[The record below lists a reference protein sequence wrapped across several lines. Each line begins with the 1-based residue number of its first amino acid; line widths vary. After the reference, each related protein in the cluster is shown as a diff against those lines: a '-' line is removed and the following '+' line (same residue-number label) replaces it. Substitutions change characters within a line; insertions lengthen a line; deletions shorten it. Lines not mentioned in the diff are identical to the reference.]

1 MVASDF
7 TAGEWLRKRFPV
19 RYGSRVASPDRLSL
33 QRVATPEIGDSMTAR
48 PDELGPSAT
57 ALLGDGAYPES
68 QVSYEGATYW
78 LERSV
83 DGVKRLVAVADDES
97 AFRGFTGNAERV
109 HGKVRFVA
117 ETTSENALAL
127 RSALPWLKPS
137 RFGLHTSAG
146 FGDRLGLATPGHA
159 RALKWVGAAINPV
172 FAQQSIREMGR
183 CHRTPRNVL
192 DDATW
197 GAFQAGWTEPVGGD
211 ADHLEQLED
220 VDDTV
225 AAGFVFYTLDP
236 KAEVDPQA
244 EHAGPEAIQ
253 QKVAALDWAGLE
265 SDLSTFTKSYVGR
278 RIDLEHEVIE
288 LDEQSVLRAMA
299 KYGPSLAHAMA
310 MYRRLM
316 EKGIDCEVEF
326 AVDETDYPTTPA
338 EHVVVVSELQ
348 RLGMDFISFA
358 PRFVGR
364 FEKGVEYIGD
374 IDELQRDFEIH
385 AQIARALGPY
395 KLSLHSGSDKF
406 STYPVIAEATKGLV
420 HLKTAGTSWAEALR
434 VIAHNDPDLM
444 REVLALALDSFEVNR
459 KSYHLSCDPT
469 RIPTDPT
476 DAEVAQ
482 LMDRV
487 DSRQVLHVGYGAIL
501 DEFGTRLYQVWND
514 NEEEHYRIIADHFV
528 KHLTPFAP
536 YVQ

>member
-1 MVASDF
+1 MS
-7 TAGEWLRKRFPV
+7 TQ
-19 RYGSRVASPDRLSL
+19 PD
-33 QRVATPEIGDSMTAR
+33 Q
-48 PDELGPSAT
+48 PDPSAV
-57 ALLGDGAYPES
+57 ALLGDRAYPES
-68 QVSYEGATYW
+68 QVSYQGATYW
-78 LERSV
+78 LERSA

-97 AFRGFTGNAERV
+97 AFRGFTGTAERRD
-109 HGKVRFVA
+109 GQVRFIA
-117 ETTSENALAL
+117 ETTPENALAL

-146 FGDRLGLATPGHA
+146 CGDRLGLATPGHV
-159 RALKWVGAAINPV
+159 RALKEVGAAINPV

-183 CHRTPRNVL
+183 CGRTPRDVL

-197 GAFQAGWTEPVGGD
+197 GAFQAGWTKPVGGD
-211 ADHLEQLED
+211 ADHLEQLD
-220 VDDTV
+220 DIDDTV

-236 KAEVDPQA
+236 KAEVDPEA
-244 EHAGPEAIQ
+244 EHADPATIQ
-253 QKVAALDWAGLE
+253 QKVEALDWAGLD
-265 SDLSTFTKSYVGR
+265 SDLATFTKKYAGR
-278 RIDLEHEVIE
+278 RIDLEHEAIV
-288 LDEQSVLRAMA
+288 LDEESVLRAMA

-326 AVDETDYPTTPA
+326 AVDETDYPTKPA

-348 RLGMDFISFA
+348 RLGMDFVSFA

-385 AQIARALGPY
+385 AELARALGPY
-395 KLSLHSGSDKF
+395 KLSLHSGSDKY
-406 STYPVIAEATKGLV
+406 STYPLIAEATKGVV

-444 REVLALALDSFEVNR
+444 REVLVLALDSFEANR

-469 RIPTDPT
+469 KIPTDPT
-476 DAEVAQ
+476 DEQVAR
-482 LMDRV
+482 LMDGI

-501 DEFGTRLYQVWND
+501 SEFGPRLYQVWND
-514 NEEEHYRIIADHFV
+514 NEEEHYGIIADHFV
-528 KHLTPFAP
+528 KHLAPFAP
-536 YVQ
+536 RAQ

>member
-1 MVASDF
+1 
-7 TAGEWLRKRFPV
+7 
-19 RYGSRVASPDRLSL
+19 
-33 QRVATPEIGDSMTAR
+33 MTTR
-48 PDELGPSAT
+48 PDELDPSAAT
-57 ALLGDGAYPES
+57 LLNDGAYPES

-78 LERSV
+78 LERSA
-83 DGVKRLVAVADDES
+83 DGAKRLVAVADDES
-97 AFRGFTGNAERV
+97 AFRGFAGTTERTN
-109 HGKVRFVA
+109 GQVRLA
-117 ETTSENALAL
+117 ADTTPENAQAL
-127 RSALPWLKPS
+127 RSALPWLTPS
-137 RFGLHTSAG
+137 RFGLHTSVG
-146 FGDRLGLATPGHA
+146 FGDRLGLATPGHV
-159 RALKWVGAAINPV
+159 RALKTVGGPINPV

-197 GAFQAGWTEPVGGD
+197 GAFQAGWTTPVGGD

-220 VDDTV
+220 IDDTV

-236 KAEVDPQA
+236 KAEVDPEA
-244 EHAGPEAIQ
+244 EHAEAAVIQ
-253 QKVAALDWAGLE
+253 QKVETLDWPSLD
-265 SDLSTFTKSYVGR
+265 SDLATFRKSYVGH
-278 RIDLEHEVIE
+278 RIDLEHEAIE
-288 LDEQSVLRAMA
+288 LDEESVVRAMA

-310 MYRRLM
+310 MYRRLR

-326 AVDETDYPTTPA
+326 AVDETDYPTKPA
-338 EHVVVVSELQ
+338 EHVVVVSELH
-348 RLGMDFISFA
+348 RLGMDFVSFA

-374 IDELQRDFEIH
+374 LDELQRDFEIH
-385 AQIARALGPY
+385 AEIARALGPY
-395 KLSLHSGSDKF
+395 KLSLHSGSDKY
-406 STYPVIAEATKGLV
+406 STYPLIAEATKGVV

-444 REVLALALDSFEVNR
+444 REVLALALDSFEANR

-469 RIPTDPT
+469 KIPTDPT
-476 DAEVAQ
+476 DDQVAQ

-501 DEFGTRLYQVWND
+501 EEFGPRMYQVWND

-536 YVQ
+536 YAR

>member
-1 MVASDF
+1 
-7 TAGEWLRKRFPV
+7 
-19 RYGSRVASPDRLSL
+19 
-33 QRVATPEIGDSMTAR
+33 MTAR
-48 PDELGPSAT
+48 PDELAPSA
-57 ALLGDGAYPES
+57 ADLLGDRAYPES
-68 QVSYEGATYW
+68 QVSYGGATYW

-83 DGVKRLVAVADDES
+83 DGAKRLMAVADDES
-97 AFRGFTGNAERV
+97 AFRGFVGTVTRV
-109 HGKVRFVA
+109 GDEVRLVA
-117 ETTSENALAL
+117 ETTPDNALAL
-127 RSALPWLKPS
+127 RAALPWLKPS
-137 RFGLHTSAG
+137 RFGLHTSVG
-146 FGDRLGLATPGHA
+146 FGDRLGLATPGHV
-159 RALKWVGAAINPV
+159 RALKTVGAAINPV

-197 GAFQAGWTEPVGGD
+197 GAFQAGWPNPVGGD
-211 ADHLEQLED
+211 ADHLEQPED
-220 VDDTV
+220 IDDTV

-236 KAEVDPQA
+236 KAEVDAEA
-244 EHAGPEAIQ
+244 EHAAPAAIR
-253 QKVAALDWAGLE
+253 QKVEALDWAALE
-265 SDLSTFTKSYVGR
+265 CDLATFTKSYVGR
-278 RIDLEHEVIE
+278 NLDLEQKAIE
-288 LDEQSVLRAMA
+288 LDEESVLRAMA
-299 KYGPSLAHAMA
+299 KYGPGMVHAMA
-310 MYRRLM
+310 MYRRLI
-316 EKGIDCEVEF
+316 ETGIDCEVEF
-326 AVDETDYPTTPA
+326 AVDETDYPTKPA
-338 EHVVVVSELQ
+338 EHIVVVSELQ

-374 IDELQRDFEIH
+374 IEELQRDFEIH

-406 STYPVIAEATKGLV
+406 STYPLIAEATNGLV

-444 REVLALALDSFEVNR
+444 REVLALALDSFEANR

-469 RIPTDPT
+469 KISTDPT
-476 DAEVAQ
+476 DDEVAQ

-501 DEFGTRLYQVWND
+501 EEFGPRLYQVWND

-536 YVQ
+536 YAR

>member
-1 MVASDF
+1 M
-7 TAGEWLRKRFPV
+7 PV
-19 RYGSRVASPDRLSL
+19 QPD
-33 QRVATPEIGDSMTAR
+33 D
-48 PDELGPSAT
+48 LGPSVT
-57 ALLGDGAYPES
+57 ELLEDRAYPES
-68 QVSYEGATYW
+68 QVSHGGVTYW
-78 LERSV
+78 LERSP
-83 DGVKRLVAVADDES
+83 DGVKRLVAVAEDES
-97 AFRGFTGNAERV
+97 AFRGFTGTTESSNGEI
-109 HGKVRFVA
+109 RFVA
-117 ETTSENALAL
+117 ETTPENALAL
-127 RSALPWLKPS
+127 RSVLPWLKPS

-146 FGDRLGLATPGHA
+146 FGDRLGLATPGHV
-159 RALKWVGAAINPV
+159 RALKEVGAAINPV

-183 CHRTPRNVL
+183 CRRTPRNVL

-197 GAFQAGWTEPVGGD
+197 GAFQAGWTKPVGGD

-220 VDDTV
+220 IDDTV

-236 KAEVDPQA
+236 KAEVDPEA
-244 EHAGPEAIQ
+244 EHGDPSAIRE
-253 QKVAALDWAGLE
+253 KVAALDWSGLE
-265 SDLSTFTKSYVGR
+265 SDMPTFTKRYVGQ
-278 RIDLEHEVIE
+278 RIDLENEAIE
-288 LDEQSVLRAMA
+288 LDEESVLRAMA

-316 EKGIDCEVEF
+316 DKGIDCEVEF
-326 AVDETDYPTTPA
+326 AVDETDYPTKPA

-348 RLGMDFISFA
+348 RLGMEFVSFA

-385 AQIARALGPY
+385 AELARALGPY

-406 STYPVIAEATKGLV
+406 STYPLIAQATNGVV

-434 VIAHNDPDLM
+434 VIANNDPDLM
-444 REVLALALDSFEVNR
+444 RQVLTLALDSFEANR

-469 RIPTDPT
+469 RIPTNPT
-476 DAEVAQ
+476 DDEVAQ

-501 DEFGTRLYQVWND
+501 EEFGTRMYRVWND
-514 NEEEHYRIIADHFV
+514 NEEEHYRIIVDHFM
-528 KHLTPFAP
+528 KHLAPFAP
-536 YVQ
+536 YAE

>member
-1 MVASDF
+1 
-7 TAGEWLRKRFPV
+7 
-19 RYGSRVASPDRLSL
+19 
-33 QRVATPEIGDSMTAR
+33 MTAR
-48 PDELGPSAT
+48 PDELAPSA
-57 ALLGDGAYPES
+57 ADLLGDRAYPES
-68 QVSYEGATYW
+68 QVSYGGATYW

-83 DGVKRLVAVADDES
+83 DGAKRLMAVADDES
-97 AFRGFTGNAERV
+97 AFRGFVGTVTRV
-109 HGKVRFVA
+109 GDEVRLVA
-117 ETTSENALAL
+117 ETTPDNALAL
-127 RSALPWLKPS
+127 RAALPWLKPS
-137 RFGLHTSAG
+137 RFGLHTSVG
-146 FGDRLGLATPGHA
+146 FGDRLGLATPGHV
-159 RALKWVGAAINPV
+159 RALKTVGAAINPV

-197 GAFQAGWTEPVGGD
+197 GAFQAGWPNPVGGD
-211 ADHLEQLED
+211 ADHLEQPED
-220 VDDTV
+220 IDDTV

-236 KAEVDPQA
+236 KAEVDAEA
-244 EHAGPEAIQ
+244 EHAAPAAIR
-253 QKVAALDWAGLE
+253 QKVEALDWAALE
-265 SDLSTFTKSYVGR
+265 CDLATFTKSYVGR
-278 RIDLEHEVIE
+278 NLDLEQKAIE
-288 LDEQSVLRAMA
+288 LDEESVLRAMA
-299 KYGPSLAHAMA
+299 KYGPGMVHAMA

-316 EKGIDCEVEF
+316 ETGIDCEVEF
-326 AVDETDYPTTPA
+326 AVDETDYPTKPA
-338 EHVVVVSELQ
+338 EHIVVVSELQ

-374 IDELQRDFEIH
+374 IEELQRDFEIH

-406 STYPVIAEATKGLV
+406 STYPLIAEATNGLV

-444 REVLALALDSFEVNR
+444 REVLALALDSFEANR

-469 RIPTDPT
+469 KIPADPT
-476 DAEVAQ
+476 DDEVAQ

-501 DEFGTRLYQVWND
+501 EEFGPRLYQVWND

-536 YVQ
+536 YAR

>member
-1 MVASDF
+1 
-7 TAGEWLRKRFPV
+7 
-19 RYGSRVASPDRLSL
+19 
-33 QRVATPEIGDSMTAR
+33 MTAR
-48 PDELGPSAT
+48 PDELDPSAAT
-57 ALLGDGAYPES
+57 LLNDGAYPES
-68 QVSYEGATYW
+68 QVSYGGATYW

-83 DGVKRLVAVADDES
+83 DGAKRLVAVADNES
-97 AFRGFTGNAERV
+97 AFRGFTSTTERSN
-109 HGKVRFVA
+109 GQLRLVA
-117 ETTSENALAL
+117 DTTPENAQAL
-127 RSALPWLKPS
+127 RSALPWLTPS
-137 RFGLHTSAG
+137 RFGLHTSVG
-146 FGDRLGLATPGHA
+146 FGDRLGLATPGHV
-159 RALKWVGAAINPV
+159 RALKTVGGAINPV

-197 GAFQAGWTEPVGGD
+197 GAFQAGWTTPVGGD

-220 VDDTV
+220 IDHTV

-236 KAEVDPQA
+236 KAEVDPEA
-244 EHAGPEAIQ
+244 EHAAAAVIQ
-253 QKVAALDWAGLE
+253 QKVEALDWPSLE
-265 SDLSTFTKSYVGR
+265 SDLATFRKSYVGH
-278 RIDLEHEVIE
+278 RIDLEHEAIE
-288 LDEQSVLRAMA
+288 LDEESVVRAMA

-326 AVDETDYPTTPA
+326 AVDETDYPTKPA

-348 RLGMDFISFA
+348 RLGMDFVSFA

-374 IDELQRDFEIH
+374 LNELQRDFEIH
-385 AQIARALGPY
+385 AKIARALGPY
-395 KLSLHSGSDKF
+395 KLSLHSGSDKY
-406 STYPVIAEATKGLV
+406 STYPLIAEATNGVV

-444 REVLALALDSFEVNR
+444 REVLALALDSFEANR

-469 RIPTDPT
+469 KIPTDPT
-476 DAEVAQ
+476 DDQVAQ

-501 DEFGTRLYQVWND
+501 EEFGPRLYQVWND

-528 KHLTPFAP
+528 KHLTPFAS
-536 YVQ
+536 YAR

>member
-1 MVASDF
+1 MSV
-7 TAGEWLRKRFPV
+7 
-19 RYGSRVASPDRLSL
+19 
-33 QRVATPEIGDSMTAR
+33 Q
-48 PDELGPSAT
+48 PDELGPFAT
-57 ALLGDGAYPES
+57 ALLGDRAYPES
-68 QVSYEGATYW
+68 QVSYQGTTYW
-78 LERSV
+78 MERSV
-83 DGVKRLVAVADDES
+83 AGVKRLVAVADDES
-97 AFRGFTGNAERV
+97 AFRRFAGTAESID
-109 HGKVRFVA
+109 GKVRFLA
-117 ETTSENALAL
+117 ETTADNALAL
-127 RSALPWLKPS
+127 RSALPWLNPS

-146 FGDRLGLATPGHA
+146 FGDRLGLATPGHV
-159 RALKWVGAAINPV
+159 RALKAVGAAINPV

-183 CHRTPRNVL
+183 CRRTPRNVL

-197 GAFQAGWTEPVGGD
+197 GAFQAGWTKPVGGD
-211 ADHLEQLED
+211 ADHLEHLED
-220 VDDTV
+220 IDTTA

-236 KAEVDPQA
+236 KAEVDPEA
-244 EHAGPEAIQ
+244 EHANPGAIQ
-253 QKVAALDWAGLE
+253 QKVEALDWAGLE
-265 SDLSTFTKSYVGR
+265 SDLAAFTKTYVGH
-278 RIDLEHEVIE
+278 RIDLEHEAIE
-288 LDEQSVLRAMA
+288 LDEESVLRALA

-316 EKGIDCEVEF
+316 EKDIDCEVEF

-338 EHVVVVSELQ
+338 EHIVVVRELQ
-348 RLGMDFISFA
+348 RLGMDFVSFA

-385 AQIARALGPY
+385 AEIARALGPY
-395 KLSLHSGSDKF
+395 KLSLHSGSDKY
-406 STYPVIAEATKGLV
+406 STYPLIAEATKGVV

-434 VIAHNDPDLM
+434 VIANNDPDLM
-444 REVLALALDSFEVNR
+444 REVLVLALDSFEANR

-476 DAEVAQ
+476 DDEVVQ

-501 DEFGTRLYQVWND
+501 EEFGPRMYQVWND

-528 KHLTPFAP
+528 THLAPFAP
-536 YVQ
+536 YAQ

>member
-1 MVASDF
+1 
-7 TAGEWLRKRFPV
+7 
-19 RYGSRVASPDRLSL
+19 
-33 QRVATPEIGDSMTAR
+33 MTTR
-48 PDELGPSAT
+48 PDELDPSAAT
-57 ALLGDGAYPES
+57 LLNDGAYPES

-78 LERSV
+78 LERSA
-83 DGVKRLVAVADDES
+83 DGAKRLVAVADDES
-97 AFRGFTGNAERV
+97 AFRGFAGSTERTN
-109 HGKVRFVA
+109 GQVRLA
-117 ETTSENALAL
+117 ADTTPENAQAL
-127 RSALPWLKPS
+127 RSALPWLTPS
-137 RFGLHTSAG
+137 RFGLHTSVG
-146 FGDRLGLATPGHA
+146 FGDRLGLATPGHV
-159 RALKWVGAAINPV
+159 RALKTVGGPINPV

-197 GAFQAGWTEPVGGD
+197 GAFQAGWTTPVGGD

-220 VDDTV
+220 IDDTV

-236 KAEVDPQA
+236 KAEVDPEA
-244 EHAGPEAIQ
+244 EHADAAVIQ
-253 QKVAALDWAGLE
+253 QKVEALDWPSLD
-265 SDLSTFTKSYVGR
+265 SDLATFRGSYVGH
-278 RIDLEHEVIE
+278 RIDLEHEAIE
-288 LDEQSVLRAMA
+288 LDEESVVRAMA

-310 MYRRLM
+310 MYRRLR

-326 AVDETDYPTTPA
+326 AVDETDYPTKPA

-348 RLGMDFISFA
+348 RLGMDFVSFA

-374 IDELQRDFEIH
+374 LDELQRDFEIH
-385 AQIARALGPY
+385 AEISRALGPY
-395 KLSLHSGSDKF
+395 KLSLHSGSDKY
-406 STYPVIAEATKGLV
+406 STYPLIAEATKGVV

-444 REVLALALDSFEVNR
+444 REVLALALDSFEANR

-469 RIPTDPT
+469 KIPTDPT
-476 DAEVAQ
+476 DDQVAR

-501 DEFGTRLYQVWND
+501 EEFGPRMYQVWND

-528 KHLTPFAP
+528 KHLTPFASHAR
-536 YVQ
+536 

>member
-1 MVASDF
+1 
-7 TAGEWLRKRFPV
+7 
-19 RYGSRVASPDRLSL
+19 
-33 QRVATPEIGDSMTAR
+33 MTAR

-57 ALLGDGAYPES
+57 ALLGDRAYAES
-68 QVSYEGATYW
+68 QVSYQGTTYW
-78 LERSV
+78 LERSSG
-83 DGVKRLVAVADDES
+83 GVKRLVGVADDES
-97 AFRGFTGNAERV
+97 AFRGLAGSAEKV
-109 HGKVRFVA
+109 DGKVRFVA
-117 ETTSENALAL
+117 ETTPDNALAL
-127 RSALPWLKPS
+127 RSALPWLRPS

-146 FGDRLGLATPGHA
+146 FGDRLGLATPGHV
-159 RALKWVGAAINPV
+159 RALKAVGAAINPV

-183 CHRTPRNVL
+183 CHRTPRDVL

-197 GAFQAGWTEPVGGD
+197 GAFQAGWTKPVGGD
-211 ADHLEQLED
+211 ADHLEQL
-220 VDDTV
+220 DDIDATV

-236 KAEVDPQA
+236 KAEVDPEA
-244 EHAGPEAIQ
+244 EHADPGAIQ
-253 QKVAALDWAGLE
+253 QKVEALDWARLE
-265 SDLSTFTKSYVGR
+265 SDLATFTKTYAGHR
-278 RIDLEHEVIE
+278 MDLEHEAVQ
-288 LDEQSVLRAMA
+288 LDEESVLRAMA

-316 EKGIDCEVEF
+316 DKGIDCEVEF

-338 EHVVVVSELQ
+338 EHIVVVRELQ

-374 IDELQRDFEIH
+374 IDQLQRDFEIH
-385 AQIARALGPY
+385 AEIAQALGPY
-395 KLSLHSGSDKF
+395 KLSLHSGSDKY
-406 STYPVIAEATKGLV
+406 STYPLIAEATKGLV

-434 VIAHNDPDLM
+434 VIANNDPDLM
-444 REVLALALDSFEVNR
+444 REVLTLALDSFEANR
-459 KSYHLSCDPT
+459 KSYHLSCEPG

-476 DAEVAQ
+476 DEQVVQ

-501 DEFGTRLYQVWND
+501 EEFGPRLYQVWND

-528 KHLTPFAP
+528 KHLTPFAS
-536 YVQ
+536 YAG

>member
-1 MVASDF
+1 
-7 TAGEWLRKRFPV
+7 
-19 RYGSRVASPDRLSL
+19 
-33 QRVATPEIGDSMTAR
+33 MTVQ

-57 ALLGDGAYPES
+57 ELLGDRGAYPES
-68 QVSYEGATYW
+68 QVSHGGVTYW
-78 LERSV
+78 LERSPE
-83 DGVKRLVAVADDES
+83 GAKRLVAVAEDES
-97 AFRGFTGNAERV
+97 AFRGFVGTAER
-109 HGKVRFVA
+109 GDGTFRFVA
-117 ETTSENALAL
+117 ETTPENALAL

-146 FGDRLGLATPGHA
+146 FGDRLGLATPGHV
-159 RALKWVGAAINPV
+159 RALKAVGAAINPV

-183 CHRTPRNVL
+183 CLRTPRNVL

-197 GAFQAGWTEPVGGD
+197 GAFQAGWTKPVGGD
-211 ADHLEQLED
+211 ADHLEQLD
-220 VDDTV
+220 DIDDTV

-236 KAEVDPQA
+236 KAEVDPDA
-244 EHAGPEAIQ
+244 EHADPSAIRE
-253 QKVAALDWAGLE
+253 KVAALDWSGLE
-265 SDLSTFTKSYVGR
+265 SDMPTFTKRYLGQRV
-278 RIDLEHEVIE
+278 DLEHEAIE
-288 LDEQSVLRAMA
+288 LDEESVLRAMA

-310 MYRRLM
+310 MYRCLM
-316 EKGIDCEVEF
+316 DKGIDCEVEF
-326 AVDETDYPTTPA
+326 AVDETDYPTKPA

-348 RLGMDFISFA
+348 RLGMDFVSFA

-364 FEKGVEYIGD
+364 FEKGVEYTGD

-385 AQIARALGPY
+385 AELARALGPY

-406 STYPVIAEATKGLV
+406 STYPLIAQATNGVV

-434 VIAHNDPDLM
+434 VIANNDPDLM
-444 REVLALALDSFEVNR
+444 RQVLTLALDSFEANR

-476 DAEVAQ
+476 DEEVAQ

-501 DEFGTRLYQVWND
+501 EEFGTRMYRVWND

-528 KHLTPFAP
+528 KHLAPFAA
-536 YVQ
+536 YAQ

>member
-1 MVASDF
+1 
-7 TAGEWLRKRFPV
+7 
-19 RYGSRVASPDRLSL
+19 
-33 QRVATPEIGDSMTAR
+33 MTTR
-48 PDELGPSAT
+48 PDELDSSAAT
-57 ALLGDGAYPES
+57 LLNDGAYPES

-78 LERSV
+78 LERSA
-83 DGVKRLVAVADDES
+83 DGAKRLVVVADDES
-97 AFRGFTGNAERV
+97 AFRGFAGTTERTN
-109 HGKVRFVA
+109 GQVRLVA
-117 ETTSENALAL
+117 DTTPENAQAL
-127 RSALPWLKPS
+127 RSALPWLTPS
-137 RFGLHTSAG
+137 RFGLHTSVG
-146 FGDRLGLATPGHA
+146 FGDRLGLATPGHV
-159 RALKWVGAAINPV
+159 RALKTVGGPINPV

-197 GAFQAGWTEPVGGD
+197 GAFQAGWTTPVGCD

-220 VDDTV
+220 IDDTV

-236 KAEVDPQA
+236 KAEVDPEA
-244 EHAGPEAIQ
+244 EHADAAVIQ
-253 QKVAALDWAGLE
+253 QKVETLDWPSLE
-265 SDLSTFTKSYVGR
+265 SDLATFRKSYVGH
-278 RIDLEHEVIE
+278 RIDLEHEAIE
-288 LDEQSVLRAMA
+288 LDEESVVRAMA

-310 MYRRLM
+310 MYRRLR

-326 AVDETDYPTTPA
+326 AVDETDYPTKPA

-348 RLGMDFISFA
+348 RLGMDFVSFA

-374 IDELQRDFEIH
+374 LDQLQRDFEIH
-385 AQIARALGPY
+385 ADIARALGPY
-395 KLSLHSGSDKF
+395 KLSLHSGSDKY
-406 STYPVIAEATKGLV
+406 STYPLIAEATKGVV

-444 REVLALALDSFEVNR
+444 REVLALALDSFEANR

-469 RIPTDPT
+469 KIPTDPT
-476 DAEVAQ
+476 DDQVAQ

-501 DEFGTRLYQVWND
+501 EEFGPRMYQVWND

-528 KHLTPFAP
+528 KHLTPFAS
-536 YVQ
+536 YAS

>member
-1 MVASDF
+1 
-7 TAGEWLRKRFPV
+7 
-19 RYGSRVASPDRLSL
+19 
-33 QRVATPEIGDSMTAR
+33 MTTR
-48 PDELGPSAT
+48 PDELDPSAAT
-57 ALLGDGAYPES
+57 LLNDGAYPES

-78 LERSV
+78 LERSA
-83 DGVKRLVAVADDES
+83 DGAKRLVVVADDES
-97 AFRGFTGNAERV
+97 AFRGFAGTTERTN
-109 HGKVRFVA
+109 GQVRLVA
-117 ETTSENALAL
+117 DTTPENAQAL
-127 RSALPWLKPS
+127 RSALPWLTPS
-137 RFGLHTSAG
+137 RFGLHTSVG
-146 FGDRLGLATPGHA
+146 FGDRLGLATPGHV
-159 RALKWVGAAINPV
+159 RALKTVGGPINPV

-197 GAFQAGWTEPVGGD
+197 GAFQAGWTTPVGGD

-220 VDDTV
+220 IDDTV

-236 KAEVDPQA
+236 KAEVDPEA
-244 EHAGPEAIQ
+244 EHADAAVIQ
-253 QKVAALDWAGLE
+253 QKVETLDWPSLE
-265 SDLSTFTKSYVGR
+265 SDLATFRKSYVAH
-278 RIDLEHEVIE
+278 RIDLEHEAIE
-288 LDEQSVLRAMA
+288 LDEESVVRAMA

-310 MYRRLM
+310 MYRRLR

-326 AVDETDYPTTPA
+326 AVDETDYPTKPA

-348 RLGMDFISFA
+348 RLGMDFVSFA

-374 IDELQRDFEIH
+374 LDQLQRDFEIH
-385 AQIARALGPY
+385 ADIARALGPY
-395 KLSLHSGSDKF
+395 KLSLHSGSDKY
-406 STYPVIAEATKGLV
+406 STYPLIAEATKGIV

-444 REVLALALDSFEVNR
+444 REVLALALDSFEANR

-469 RIPTDPT
+469 KIPTDPT
-476 DAEVAQ
+476 DDQVAQ

-501 DEFGTRLYQVWND
+501 EDFGPRMYQVWND

-528 KHLTPFAP
+528 KHLTPFAS
-536 YVQ
+536 YAR

>member
-1 MVASDF
+1 
-7 TAGEWLRKRFPV
+7 
-19 RYGSRVASPDRLSL
+19 
-33 QRVATPEIGDSMTAR
+33 MTAR
-48 PDELGPSAT
+48 PDELSPSAT
-57 ALLGDGAYPES
+57 ALLGAGAYPES
-68 QVSYEGATYW
+68 QVSYEGTTYW

-97 AFRGFTGNAERV
+97 AFRGFAGAADRV
-109 HGKVRFVA
+109 DGKVRFVA
-117 ETTSENALAL
+117 ETTPENALAL

-146 FGDRLGLATPGHA
+146 FGDRLGLATPGHV
-159 RALKWVGAAINPV
+159 RALNAVGAAINPV

-197 GAFQAGWTEPVGGD
+197 GAFQAGWTKPVGGD

-220 VDDTV
+220 IDETV
-225 AAGFVFYTLDP
+225 VAGFVFYTLDP
-236 KAEVDPQA
+236 KAEVDPGA
-244 EHAGPEAIQ
+244 EHASPEVIK
-253 QKVAALDWAGLE
+253 QKVTELDWAGLE
-265 SDLSTFTKSYVGR
+265 SDLPSFTKSYVGR
-278 RIDLEHEVIE
+278 RVDLKHEAIE

-374 IDELQRDFEIH
+374 ITELQRDFDIH

-406 STYPVIAEATKGLV
+406 STYPLIADATKGLV

-434 VIAHNDPDLM
+434 VIANNDPDLM

-459 KSYHLSCDPT
+459 KSYHLSCDPM

-476 DAEVAQ
+476 DDEVAQ

-501 DEFGTRLYQVWND
+501 DEFGTRMYQVWND
-514 NEEEHYRIIADHFV
+514 NEEEHYRIIADHFI
-528 KHLTPFAP
+528 KHLTPFAS
-536 YVQ
+536 YAH